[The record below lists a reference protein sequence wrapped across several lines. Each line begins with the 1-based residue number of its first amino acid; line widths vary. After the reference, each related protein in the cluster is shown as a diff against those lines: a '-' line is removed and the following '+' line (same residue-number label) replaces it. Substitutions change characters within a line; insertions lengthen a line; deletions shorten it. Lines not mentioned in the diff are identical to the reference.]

1 MPLNESIA
9 TSDVYT
15 ASEDY
20 HKAVKKCKDPIKMG
34 KKVAYRE
41 AHRAVT
47 LDSRY
52 ENPHRYFVHG
62 KLTDLKT
69 ETTRLMKILRSNA
82 TDTII
87 LVARSKPTIHLL
99 EEILVHL

>member
-9 TSDVYT
+9 TSDIYT

-20 HKAVKKCKDPIKMG
+20 HLALKKCKDPIKMG

-52 ENPHRYFVHG
+52 QNAQRYLVRG
-62 KLTDLKT
+62 QLEDLKT
-69 ETTRLMKILRSNA
+69 ETMRLMKILR
-82 TDTII
+82 
-87 LVARSKPTIHLL
+87 
-99 EEILVHL
+99 